1 MKTAGVRRESVG
13 YRRGANEQAKG
24 ESKIHAHRSLKR
36 KGERKRGRKRERKI
50 KACPLHD
57 RYSCKVNFIGARKI
71 EII

>member
-36 KGERKRGRKRERKI
+36 KGERKRERKI